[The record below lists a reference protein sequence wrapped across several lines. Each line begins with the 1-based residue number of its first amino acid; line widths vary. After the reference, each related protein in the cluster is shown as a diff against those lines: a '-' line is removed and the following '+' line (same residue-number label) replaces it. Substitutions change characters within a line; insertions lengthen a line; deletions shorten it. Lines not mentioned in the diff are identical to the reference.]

1 MLPSSYA
8 ELACSIARALE
19 VVGERWSLLIV
30 RDSLRGV
37 TRFDDFQS
45 SLGLARNVLSTRLEH
60 LVGEGVLRRQ
70 PYGRGRRH
78 DYLLTSKG
86 HELATALIALQQW
99 GDHYYPGPDG
109 PPRLITHADCGG
121 PVTARLVCGEEEQ
134 PVAPDRIAVL
144 PGPGAGA
151 RLSASPAGS
160 SLHASGRRGGSETL
174 AR

>member
-1 MLPSSYA
+1 VLQSNYA
-8 ELACSIARALE
+8 ELTCSIARTLE

-30 RDSLRGV
+30 RDALRGV
-37 TRFDDFQS
+37 TRFGDFQS

-60 LVGEGVLRRQ
+60 LVDAGVLRRQ

-86 HELATALIALQQW
+86 YELAIALIALQQW

-121 PVTARLVCGEEEQ
+121 PVTARLICGEEEQ

-144 PGPGAGA
+144 PGP
-151 RLSASPAGS
+151 SAATYAS
-160 SLHASGRRGGSETL
+160 SSD
-174 AR
+174 